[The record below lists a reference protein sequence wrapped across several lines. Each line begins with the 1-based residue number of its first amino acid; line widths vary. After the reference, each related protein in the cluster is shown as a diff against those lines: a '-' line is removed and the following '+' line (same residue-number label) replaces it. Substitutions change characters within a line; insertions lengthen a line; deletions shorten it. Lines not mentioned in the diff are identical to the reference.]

1 MEQYITQ
8 LIEDLLNAKR
18 AESEEVEEE
27 ENEEDEFDIEAHFAE
42 VDRYVSGDGEEPLEE
57 ILGFEE
63 VQFPP
68 IEKLNDSQ
76 MKRVSEAFVECLFS
90 WNITA
95 EIPEDVPITLK
106 YSLLVSTLKRQ
117 VYIQSYGFIHFEFCN
132 YNVATCPFGIEFCQ
146 CKDFEN
152 DFDDMD
158 SFELKDGELPF

>member
-8 LIEDLLNAKR
+8 LIEDLLNAQR
-18 AESEEVEEE
+18 A
-27 ENEEDEFDIEAHFAE
+27 ENEEIEEEKEFDIEAHFAE
-42 VDRYVSGDGEEPLEE
+42 VDRYISGEGEEPLGE

-68 IEKLNDSQ
+68 IEKLNELQ
-76 MKRVSEAFVECLFS
+76 MQRISEAFVECLFS

-95 EIPEDVPITLK
+95 EIPEEAPISLK
-106 YSLLVSTLKRQ
+106 YSLLVSTLKKQ
-117 VYIQSYGFIHFEFCN
+117 VFIQNSGFIHLEFCH
-132 YNVATCPFGIEFCQ
+132 YDVETCPFGMEFCQ

-158 SFELKDGELPF
+158 NFKYKDGELPF